1 MAPIAQHGLMARL
14 RRARL
19 PGFVAALAVLLQILL
34 LTDHVAAQASK
45 ASLGG
50 FAPGVLR
57 LCVNSPDAGAG
68 GGEAPCPVCVSAACQ
83 SALYAPTVSSVPQPA
98 PRFFCAEWR
107 PVVSAR
113 PPAYPRVGAARDPP
127 SLSA

>member
-1 MAPIAQHGLMARL
+1 MARL

-34 LTDHVAAQASK
+34 LTNHVAAQASK

-50 FAPGVLR
+50 LAPGVLR

-68 GGEAPCPVCVSAACQ
+68 GGEAPCPFCASAACQ
-83 SALYAPTVSSVPQPA
+83 SALYAPTIVGPQPA
-98 PRFFCAEWR
+98 PRFSSAEWR

-113 PPAYPRVGAARDPP
+113 APAYPRVGAARDPP